1 MQGLAALFSFLFSF
15 AIAVSSTMAQ
25 QAGDPGAGAAYA
37 KQYCSKCHAIGETE
51 TSPEPKAPRFK
62 DVAKTPGMI
71 APVLDVWLRRPHLY
85 MPNIFVEADQIDN
98 VIAF

>member
-62 DVAKTPGMI
+62 NDRACIGCVASQA
-71 APVLDVWLRRPHLY
+71 APVYAEH
-85 MPNIFVEADQIDN
+85 IC
-98 VIAF
+98 